1 MQAQWLFQA
10 PVGISIT
17 GWGRSEL
24 SLLKFV
30 AFARSRDL
38 EIPGPSL
45 PRPVSLPEPFWFFPA
60 LWHNP
65 QDPQWRT
72 WKVEFTCHFWHVS
85 SLKQG
90 LVGSEALADLELST
104 HS

>member
-1 MQAQWLFQA
+1 MQAQWLFQV

-45 PRPVSLPEPFWFFPA
+45 PRSVPLPEPFCFFSCSLAQSPA
-60 LWHNP
+60 P
-65 QDPQWRT
+65 S
-72 WKVEFTCHFWHVS
+72 VEDMEGGIYVPF
-85 SLKQG
+85 
-90 LVGSEALADLELST
+90 LA
-104 HS
+104 H